1 MLNKFRNLMDSMSK
15 KSNMALYIVAALMF
29 IIATIYIVV
38 GIVGLL

>member
-15 KSNMALYIVAALMF
+15 KSNMVLYIVAALMF
-29 IIATIYIVV
+29 IIAAIYIVV